1 MYLSFFGLN
10 KQPFQI
16 TPDTDLFFDGSERGL
31 ALQALNYAVESGSA
45 ITKVIGEVGSGKT
58 MLCRMFA
65 HGICNHVD
73 LVYVG
78 NPSLSANDIVRT
90 IALELGL
97 DISKL
102 TSKAI
107 MLQAICES
115 LLRRFASGRRVVVL
129 IEEAQSM
136 PIETLEEVRLLS
148 NLETNQAKLIQ
159 IVLFGQPELDLKLS
173 LPQIRQFKERISYS
187 INLKPFKHEDIQA
200 YLAFRLQCAGYKGP
214 QLFDRK
220 IVRQIFRYSGG
231 LARRINIL
239 ADKLLLM
246 AFAEQRYMITKKD
259 VAVAAKDS
267 GFKRRMKPLLS
278 IKRQRYF

>member
-1 MYLSFFGLN
+1 MYLGFFGLK

-16 TPDTDLFFDGSERGL
+16 TPDTDLFYEGSDRGL
-31 ALQALNYAVESGSA
+31 ALQALTYAVDSGSA
-45 ITKVIGEVGSGKT
+45 ITKVVGEVGSGKT

-65 HGICNHVD
+65 HDLCQDLD

-78 NPSLSANDIVRT
+78 NPSLSASDIVRT
-90 IALELGL
+90 IAIELGL
-97 DISKL
+97 NIL
-102 TSKAI
+102 RLPSKAL

-115 LLRRFASGRRVVVL
+115 LLHRHANGRRVVVL

-159 IVLFGQPELDLKLS
+159 IVLFGQPELDDKLKS
-173 LPQIRQFKERISYS
+173 PRIRQFKERISYS
-187 INLKPFKHEDIQA
+187 INLKPFRNEEIQA

-220 IVRQIFRYSGG
+220 IVRQIFKYSGG

-246 AFAEQRYMITKKD
+246 AFADQRYNLTKKD
-259 VAVAAKDS
+259 VQIAAKDS
-267 GFKRRMKPLLS
+267 GFNRSIRPLRPLN
-278 IKRQRYF
+278 RHQHF